1 MRLTLSSAKGT
12 PDEKDAPAP
21 NNTVG
26 RASFC
31 GLRTAISSRTVS
43 EWLMVVPPLRLTK
56 HSRTIHELMAVPHPL
71 FLRKWLV
78 FHRNSLAL
86 PRNMPG
92 PGLGRSPRG
101 PGL

>member
-21 NNTVG
+21 NNAVG
-26 RASFC
+26 RASFW

-43 EWLMVVPPLRLTK
+43 EWLIVVPPLRLTK
-56 HSRTIHELMAVPHPL
+56 HSRTIHELMAVPQPL

-78 FHRNSLAL
+78 FHMILL
-86 PRNMPG
+86 LG
-92 PGLGRSPRG
+92 PGIG
-101 PGL
+101 PGICQALDWAGQ